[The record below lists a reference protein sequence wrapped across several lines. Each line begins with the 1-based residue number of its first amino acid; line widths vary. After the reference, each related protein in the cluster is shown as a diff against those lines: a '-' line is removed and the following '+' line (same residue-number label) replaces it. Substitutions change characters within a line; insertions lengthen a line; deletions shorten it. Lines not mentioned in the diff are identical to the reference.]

1 MSDFS
6 IYDIIVVMES
16 LISLV
21 VIFIAIG
28 IALSLLRHV
37 IVFAFRLAA
46 LSLLVI
52 AGLWVWQHHADL
64 VRLAE
69 PYLSDAATVLETFLK
84 LGLAGEQQ

>member
-1 MSDFS
+1 MELLYTS
-6 IYDIIVVMES
+6 IG
-16 LISLV
+16 LV
-21 VIFIAIG
+21 VVAIG
-28 IALSLLRHV
+28 VTFSLLRHV

-69 PYLSDAATVLETFLK
+69 PYLSDAATALEAL
-84 LGLAGEQQ
+84 LNWD

>member
-1 MSDFS
+1 M
-6 IYDIIVVMES
+6 VMES

-21 VIFIAIG
+21 AVVAVVLVAIG
-28 IALSLLRHV
+28 VALSLLRHV
-37 IVFAFRLAA
+37 IVFAFRLAV

-69 PYLSDAATVLETFLK
+69 PYLSDAATALEAL
-84 LGLAGEQQ
+84 LNWD

>member
-1 MSDFS
+1 
-6 IYDIIVVMES
+6 MES
-16 LISLV
+16 LIGLV

-37 IVFAFRLAA
+37 IVFAFRLAV
-46 LSLLVI
+46 LFVLVI

-69 PYLSDAATVLETFLK
+69 PYLSDAATALEAL
-84 LGLAGEQQ
+84 LN

>member
-1 MSDFS
+1 
-6 IYDIIVVMES
+6 MES
-16 LISLV
+16 LIGLV

>member
-1 MSDFS
+1 M
-6 IYDIIVVMES
+6 VMES

-21 VIFIAIG
+21 AVGAVVLVAIG
-28 IALSLLRHV
+28 VALSLLRHV
-37 IVFAFRLAA
+37 IVFAFRLAV
-46 LSLLVI
+46 LSVLVI

-69 PYLSDAATVLETFLK
+69 PYLSDAATALETFLK